1 MPSLWQVRNRWHRLC
16 EAQKA
21 APGEAE
27 GQGAPAT
34 NGAPPLGGDRSSVYK
49 CSRCGLPKKQHVCK
63 APNTLSQ
70 SEQLRLKKEA
80 ALSSSEQVVSSNELR
95 SAWTKIE
102 DEIILNS
109 VNEFGPKW
117 VEIAA
122 RLPGRTE
129 HAARN
134 RFHRLSTRAGTE
146 GLSHDVFGT

>member
-1 MPSLWQVRNRWHRLC
+1 MRNRWHRLC

-27 GQGAPAT
+27 GVGAPAT

-70 SEQLRLKKEA
+70 SEQARLKKEA
-80 ALSSSEQVVSSNELR
+80 ALSSASSEQVASSNELR
-95 SAWTKIE
+95 SAWTKLE

-134 RFHRLSTRAGTE
+134 RFHRLSSRATTD